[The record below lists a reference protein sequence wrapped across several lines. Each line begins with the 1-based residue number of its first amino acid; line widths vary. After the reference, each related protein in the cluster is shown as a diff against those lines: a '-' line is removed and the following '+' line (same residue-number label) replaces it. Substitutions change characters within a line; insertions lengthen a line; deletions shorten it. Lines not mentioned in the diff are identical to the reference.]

1 MNPSDWLTTDWITIG
16 VGVAILG
23 FLWSLHRDM
32 RNLSDRVSRLGSTVD
47 LLAKVLLDREV
58 RSPIARG

>member
-1 MNPSDWLTTDWITIG
+1 MSPSHWITTDWITIG
-16 VGVAILG
+16 FGVAILG

-32 RNLSDRVSRLGSTVD
+32 RNLSDRASRLGSTVD

>member
-1 MNPSDWLTTDWITIG
+1 MNPSDWITIG

-32 RNLSDRVSRLGSTVD
+32 RNLSDRVSRLEGTVD

-58 RSPIARG
+58 CSPTARG

>member
-1 MNPSDWLTTDWITIG
+1 MNINPDWITLAGIA
-16 VGVAILG
+16 AILG

-32 RNLSDRVSRLGSTVD
+32 RSLSDRVSRLAGTVE